1 MQPLQYIYTDLR
13 LSAVKTLVLHRQP
26 RRQETLTQPPHCDLQ
41 VFMQLSRSH
50 YTTNCNHRS
59 HRRLQPLYTEKH
71 KVSRSGFLPNTSPM
85 QRACSHYNAFCSI
98 TWLTRMYLPMQMAT
112 EHDKNHAAITLRSA
126 TRDSRSAENYAHMNN
141 YSIAEHKGGTNRNQV
156 ASGTTAAAQAAH
168 TRYSPAVAT
177 LHGTIARKNARF
189 RAPASSPKQ
198 APCNSDAAIIQCVL
212 QHHVILRLQ
221 PACLDTHMATQR
233 HSNHAAITL
242 RSATRD
248 SRSAENY
255 AHMNNH
261 TLQNTK
267 ADSTMK

>member
-1 MQPLQYIYTDLR
+1 
-13 LSAVKTLVLHRQP
+13 
-26 RRQETLTQPPHCDLQ
+26 
-41 VFMQLSRSH
+41 MQLSRSH

-177 LHGTIARKNARF
+177 LHGTITRKNARF

-242 RSATRD
+242 QSATRD

>member
-1 MQPLQYIYTDLR
+1 
-13 LSAVKTLVLHRQP
+13 
-26 RRQETLTQPPHCDLQ
+26 
-41 VFMQLSRSH
+41 MQLSRSH

-168 TRYSPAVAT
+168 TRYSPAVDIYT
-177 LHGTIARKNARF
+177 EQLHGKTQGF
-189 RAPASSPKQ
+189 
-198 APCNSDAAIIQCVL
+198 V
-212 QHHVILRLQ
+212 LRLPPQNKPHATVTRPLYNAFCSITSYCVSNPHVSTHIWQHNVTAIMQ
-221 PACLDTHMATQR
+221 PLHCDLQPEIQEAQRTTHT
-233 HSNHAAITL
+233 
-242 RSATRD
+242 
-248 SRSAENY
+248 
-255 AHMNNH
+255 
-261 TLQNTK
+261 
-267 ADSTMK
+267 